1 MLGLFKRPLKK
12 HLRTRRGEQALDA
25 TVSGPRHPG
34 RGVREWDLKINKE
47 AGTLGRAGSPLH
59 AESAAPTGVV
69 ALPEDRRLTQPPLQ
83 QRRRARRSRPT
94 RN

>member
-1 MLGLFKRPLKK
+1 MDLSSERWDYFSGRSKAPEDSP
-12 HLRTRRGEQALDA
+12 RRAALDA

-47 AGTLGRAGSPLH
+47 AGTPGRAGSPLH

-69 ALPEDRRLTQPPLQ
+69 ALP
-83 QRRRARRSRPT
+83 RPVL
-94 RN
+94 